1 VEPVTRHR
9 QWRAEILLVVATVL
23 LTLLLAEVILRF
35 TPYRHELFLDTADG
49 TPRHYYKADPDA
61 GYDIRE
67 KNPRTTITL
76 RADDFDYEIWSN
88 ELGCFDSPYGGENDY
103 ILLVG
108 DSFTHMFA
116 PFHDK
121 WGTVLEENIGR
132 RVLKCGVNGYGTKQE
147 LLKAQRV
154 IAAVD
159 RSPQLIVVGYY
170 WNDLYEDYELP
181 GKTVIQG
188 YLVRIQSLAD
198 SSVGTL
204 VRLSEREAE
213 RVLQRRQVY
222 CTSEEPTSPRLQQA
236 RCWLA
241 RHSILFNLVRRGVNR
256 LRGLRGPPVYLE
268 DAAFYPVEK
277 YPWLR
282 GAWERHLNN
291 LQHFKDLAGKHNAQL
306 LIVLLPTKEQVYP
319 FLAGGALTDLERPN
333 RVLAA
338 FLDAERIP
346 YVDLLPALRRYADS
360 RARPQLDSN
369 RDFFWRTDGHL
380 SVPGNRLV
388 GLLVAKSILERSEI
402 RDSRIA
408 ALEAKLKQFEPV
420 AR

>member
-1 VEPVTRHR
+1 
-9 QWRAEILLVVATVL
+9 
-23 LTLLLAEVILRF
+23 
-35 TPYRHELFLDTADG
+35 
-49 TPRHYYKADPDA
+49 
-61 GYDIRE
+61 
-67 KNPRTTITL
+67 
-76 RADDFDYEIWSN
+76 
-88 ELGCFDSPYGGENDY
+88 
-103 ILLVG
+103 
-108 DSFTHMFA
+108 
-116 PFHDK
+116 
-121 WGTVLEENIGR
+121 
-132 RVLKCGVNGYGTKQE
+132 
-147 LLKAQRV
+147 
-154 IAAVD
+154 
-159 RSPQLIVVGYY
+159 
-170 WNDLYEDYELP
+170 
-181 GKTVIQG
+181 
-188 YLVRIQSLAD
+188 
-198 SSVGTL
+198 
-204 VRLSEREAE
+204 
-213 RVLQRRQVY
+213 
-222 CTSEEPTSPRLQQA
+222 
-236 RCWLA
+236 
-241 RHSILFNLVRRGVNR
+241 

-380 SVPGNRLV
+380 SVSGNRLV

-402 RDSRIA
+402 SLLERDSRIA
-408 ALEAKLKQFEPV
+408 ALEAKLKQFDPV